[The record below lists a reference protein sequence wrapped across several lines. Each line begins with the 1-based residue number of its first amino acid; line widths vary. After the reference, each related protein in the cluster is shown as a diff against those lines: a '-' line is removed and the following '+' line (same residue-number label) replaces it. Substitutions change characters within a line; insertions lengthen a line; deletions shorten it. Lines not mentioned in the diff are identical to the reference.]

1 MNNNPLQP
9 QETEEYPWMGPSD
22 WYKYRCRSCDYT
34 DWVEDI
40 VVDAF
45 PPVEPGGLAAI
56 VCPKCSGLFLYD
68 PSVPV
73 KSSFQHPDRTQ

>member
-1 MNNNPLQP
+1 MNQNPLDSQADEP
-9 QETEEYPWMGPSD
+9 FTGPSD
-22 WYKYRCRSCDYT
+22 WYKYRCRSCNHT

-45 PPVEPGGLAAI
+45 PPVEPEGFPAI
-56 VCPKCSGLFLYD
+56 VCPKCSGPFRYD

-73 KSSFQHPDRTQ
+73 KRSLQHPDHIS